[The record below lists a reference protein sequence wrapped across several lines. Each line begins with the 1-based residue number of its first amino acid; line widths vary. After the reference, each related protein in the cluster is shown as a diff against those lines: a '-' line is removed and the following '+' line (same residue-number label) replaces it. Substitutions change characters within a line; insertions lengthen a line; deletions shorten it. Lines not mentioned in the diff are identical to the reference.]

1 MMILTRIQAYQSP
14 RCLIVNHHLL
24 ALLEGALATRGREK
38 VMGLATSGTLGGGLS
53 KQERCR
59 TFLTERLHAAHLVR
73 IWVTMHLIVLVHI
86 PERRIG
92 TVVLCGGSLYLCGG
106 SLYLC
111 GGSLYNFILCGGSLN
126 NFHFISGV
134 V

>member
-1 MMILTRIQAYQSP
+1 MMILTQIQAYQSP
-14 RCLIVNHHLL
+14 HCLIVSHHLL
-24 ALLEGALATRGREK
+24 ALPENALTTRGREK
-38 VMGLATSGTLGGGLS
+38 VMGLATLGGGLS

-59 TFLTERLHAAHLVR
+59 TFLIERLHGTDLVR
-73 IWVTMHLIVLVHI
+73 IWVIMHLIVLLRI
-86 PERRIG
+86 PGRG
-92 TVVLCGGSLYLCGG
+92 AVTVVLCGGSLYLCS

-111 GGSLYNFILCGGSLN
+111 EGNLYNFILCGGSLN

>member
-14 RCLIVNHHLL
+14 RSLIVSRHLL
-24 ALLEGALATRGREK
+24 ALPGCAPATRGREK
-38 VMGLATSGTLGGGLS
+38 VMGLATLGGDLS

-92 TVVLCGGSLYLCGG
+92 TVILYGGSLYLCGG
-106 SLYLC
+106 SC
-111 GGSLYNFILCGGSLN
+111 ICA
-126 NFHFISGV
+126 V
-134 V
+134 VCIRVKVVKLDVEWIR